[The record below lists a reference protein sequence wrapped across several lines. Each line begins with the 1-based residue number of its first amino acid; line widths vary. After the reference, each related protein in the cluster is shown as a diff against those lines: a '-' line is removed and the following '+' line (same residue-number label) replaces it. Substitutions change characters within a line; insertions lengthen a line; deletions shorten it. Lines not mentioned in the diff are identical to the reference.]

1 MTTENPNLFPFLSAK
16 AEKIVGEIDEFS
28 VKLSD
33 LLGTKKAD

>member
-1 MTTENPNLFPFLSAK
+1 MVFHAVLAAK

-33 LLGTKKAD
+33 LLGTKKVDD